1 VNYAETANQYARDVV
16 AGKIL
21 ASKFTIAACARHL
34 NDLQKTDFRYE
45 FNELKANHPCK
56 FIEKLP
62 HIKGKW
68 AGKTLK
74 LEPWQ
79 CFIVCAVFGW
89 IRKDTGKRRFR
100 TVYTEVPRK
109 NAKALAIDTLI
120 PTSKGFKK
128 IIDIHP
134 GDIVYGCDGAPCNVI
149 AESPVFIGH
158 DCYELAFST
167 GEKIVADAGHLWV
180 TDSRLDRDRKKGR
193 GGKNAGPKPSVKT
206 TVEIFNS
213 VKARHENNHRVAI
226 AQSIKYDR
234 KDFAISPYVLGAWL
248 GDGNSA
254 GARITCSY
262 NDLDVIDKIT
272 ACGEVTYEVKS
283 SNLNSGLFAIGSDR
297 SRAFATRSKSL
308 QTRLKSIGV
317 INNKHIPDLYL
328 QGDESQ
334 RIELLKGLM
343 NTDGTCLKTGQC
355 VFSNTNERLA
365 DNVMELV
372 ASLGLKP
379 SKTTSR
385 AMLYGKDCGEV
396 FDIQFFAYSD
406 MPVFSLDRK
415 RNRQKQ
421 RPDVVTRTGFRQI
434 ISVIK
439 VKTVPTK
446 CLSVDSS
453 DHQFLVGNS
462 YIPTHNSTISSA
474 IGLYMAFMDG
484 EGGAEVYSVATTRD
498 QAKIG
503 DQAKIVFN
511 DAQAMARRT
520 PPLLSRKG
528 VSVLAHNINQVET
541 ASKFEALS
549 AEGNSLDGLNV
560 HLGIIDELHAHK
572 TRIVFDVIETATGAR
587 EQSILWLITTAGSN
601 RAGICYEQRTYLTKI
616 LNNVIEDDTY
626 FGIIYSIDEGDD
638 WTDSKIWEKAN
649 PNYGVSIFP
658 DDIERLCA
666 KAQSMPTAQNNF
678 LTKRLNVWVNAD
690 TSWMDM
696 LSWDACA
703 DTTLDIA
710 DFEGD
715 PCWVAL
721 DLASKVDMAAMMTLF
736 RKDGV
741 YYVFGKYYLPEETI
755 ESSGNSQYQGWDIQ
769 GLLTATPGNVIDFE
783 YIENDLK
790 ELAARFEVLSVPY
803 DPHQATQFAVRMN
816 QEGMP
821 MVEVRPNVLNFSE
834 PMKELEALVLNKKLV
849 HNGDPIL
856 TWMISN
862 TVCHLDVKDNI
873 YPRKERPEN
882 KIDGVVALIMALN
895 RALTVEEQIS
905 IYDSRGVVCV

>member
-1 VNYAETANQYARDVV
+1 MTQPNYSEIATQYARDVI
-16 AGKIL
+16 AGKISSAKL
-21 ASKFTIAACARHL
+21 TATACQRHI
-34 NDLQKTDFRYE
+34 NDLAREDFEYV
-45 FNELKANHPCK
+45 FLPLKANHPCS

-68 AGKTLK
+68 AGEKIK
-74 LEPWQ
+74 LEAWQ
-79 CFIVCAVFGW
+79 IFIVCSAFGW
-89 IRKDTGKRRFR
+89 VSKATGKRRFR
-100 TVYTEVPRK
+100 TVYVEVPRK
-109 NAKALAIDTLI
+109 NAKALAINTLI

-128 IIDIHP
+128 IIDVHP
-134 GDIVYGCDGAPCNVI
+134 GDVVYGYDGAPCNVI

-158 DCYELAFST
+158 DCYELTFST

-213 VKARHENNHRVAI
+213 AKARNENNHRVAI

-234 KDFAISPYVLGAWL
+234 KDFTISPYVLGAWL

-262 NDLDVIDKIT
+262 NDLYIIDKIT

-297 SRAFATRSKSL
+297 SRDFATRSKSL

-334 RIELLKGLM
+334 RFLLLKGLM
-343 NTDGTCLKTGQC
+343 DTDGTCLKTGQC
-355 VFSNTNERLA
+355 VFTNTNERLA

-385 AMLYGKDCGEV
+385 AMLYGKDCGAV
-396 FDIQFFAYSD
+396 FAIQFFAYSD
-406 MPVFSLDRK
+406 TPVFTLDRK
-415 RNRQKQ
+415 LNRQKQ
-421 RPDVVTRTGFRQI
+421 RPATITRTGFRQI
-434 ISVIK
+434 VSVEKINS
-439 VKTVPTK
+439 VPTK
-446 CLSVDSS
+446 CLSVDSM

-484 EGGAEVYSVATTRD
+484 EGGAEVYSAATTRD
-498 QAKIG
+498 QAKI
-503 DQAKIVFN
+503 VFN
-511 DAQAMARRT
+511 AAQDMARKT
-520 PPLLSRKG
+520 PAFLARKG
-528 VSVLAHNINQVET
+528 VSVMAHHIAQSKT
-541 ASKFEALS
+541 ASTFLPLS
-549 AEGNSLDGLNV
+549 SEGGTLDGLNV
-560 HLGIIDELHAHK
+560 HCGIIDELHAHK
-572 TRIVFDVIETATGAR
+572 TRAVFDVIETGTGAR
-587 EQSILWLITTAGSN
+587 EQSLLWLITTAGSN
-601 RAGICYEQRTYLTKI
+601 RAGVCYEQRTYLTKI
-616 LNNVIEDDTY
+616 LSGVAVDESY
-626 FGIIYSIDEGDD
+626 FGIIYTCDDGDD
-638 WTDSKIWEKAN
+638 WTLRDTWIKAN
-649 PNYGVSIFP
+649 PNFGVSVFE
-658 DDIERLCA
+658 DDITRLCN
-666 KAQSMPTAQNNF
+666 KAMTMPSAQNNF

-696 LSWDACA
+696 RAWDACA
-703 DTTLDIA
+703 NTELTIE

-715 PCWVAL
+715 QCWVAL
-721 DLASKVDMAAMMTLF
+721 DLASKTDMAALVALF
-736 RKDGV
+736 RRDGK
-741 YYVFGKYYLPEETI
+741 YYPFGKFYLPEETI
-755 ESSGNSQYQGWDIQ
+755 ESSGNSQYAGWDIQ
-769 GLLTATPGNVIDFE
+769 GLITTTPGNVIDFE
-783 YIENDLK
+783 FIERDLL
-790 ELAARFEVLSVPY
+790 ELTSRFEVVSVPY
-803 DPHQATQFAVRMN
+803 DPHQATQFAVRMS
-816 QEGMP
+816 QAGLP
-821 MVEVRPNVLNFSE
+821 MVEVRPTVLNFSE
-834 PMKELEALVLNKKLV
+834 SMKELESLVLCKKLE
-849 HNGDPIL
+849 HDGNPIM

-862 TVCHLDVKDNI
+862 IVCHYDQKDNI

-905 IYDSRGVVCV
+905 IYDTRGIVCV